1 MFILL
6 LVASQAIDPVES
18 TIRLQYYTLVVLI
31 QINYFCNSEEAAEE
45 EAPTRFPG
53 VETPPK
59 PIHI

>member
-6 LVASQAIDPVES
+6 LAASQATDPIES

-31 QINYFCNSEEAAEE
+31 QINYLGDSEEAAEAA
-45 EAPTRFPG
+45 APTRFPG
-53 VETPPK
+53 VTTPPK